1 MPPLLFAGLRRH
13 PGLGEG
19 VVSAQQTT
27 EEECM
32 QSTHEFTFAFER
44 LQVYHLARQLTC
56 ITAEVAAALPRGY
69 GYIKDQ
75 LLRSGSAP
83 ARLIA
88 EGALRKSKGSKR
100 QRFEEAL
107 GECGEAVAAAQ
118 QGLDLRVI
126 PKPQYDRLRQVAVR
140 VAAMTSRLVTK
151 FS

>member
-1 MPPLLFAGLRRH
+1 M
-13 PGLGEG
+13 LGEG
-19 VVSAQQTT
+19 GVSAQQTA
-27 EEECM
+27 EERSM
-32 QSTHEFTFAFER
+32 HASSEFTFAFER
-44 LQVYHLARQLTC
+44 LDAYKLARQLTV
-56 ITAEVAAALPRGY
+56 ITAGIAATIPRGY
-69 GYIKDQ
+69 GTIKDQ

-88 EGALRKSKGSKR
+88 EGALRRSKGSKR

-118 QGLDLRVI
+118 QGVDLKLI
-126 PKPQYDRLRQVAVR
+126 SESQYNRLRIIAQR